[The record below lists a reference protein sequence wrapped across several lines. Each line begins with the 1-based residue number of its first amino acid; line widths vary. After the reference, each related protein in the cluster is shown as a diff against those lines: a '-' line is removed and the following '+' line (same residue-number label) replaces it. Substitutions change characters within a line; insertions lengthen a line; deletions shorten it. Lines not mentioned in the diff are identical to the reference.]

1 MKVKINNR
9 SMILDPA
16 HEGDAGYDVI
26 AAKDPEIVGVKTSS
40 GPWYS
45 HIDYIEYDTN
55 LMIEPDIGFHTLAFP
70 RSSISSKNLILCNSV
85 GLIDNGYRGTVKF
98 RFKYVPQPADYYFNN
113 YGIAGIEVDLNKI
126 YKSGDKIGQ
135 LVFMP
140 TIIADVV
147 TADNFSKTNRSAG
160 GFGSTGS

>member
-1 MKVKINNR
+1 MKVKVNNR
-9 SMILDPA
+9 SMILSPA

-26 AAKDPEIVGVKTSS
+26 AAKDPEIVGIKASS

-45 HIDYIEYDTN
+45 QIDYIEYDTN
-55 LMIEPDIGFHTLAFP
+55 LVIEPEVGFHTLALS

-98 RFKYVPQPADYYFNN
+98 RFKYVPQPSDYYFNN
-113 YGIAGIEVDLNKI
+113 YGIAGIEVDFNKI
-126 YKSGDKIGQ
+126 YQVGDKIGQ
-135 LVFMP
+135 LVFTP
-140 TIIADVV
+140 TTIADIVIS
-147 TADNFSKTNRSAG
+147 DDFSQTSRSAG